1 MTRHDTLLEATRMS
15 FWKNQCREGHPSTHL
30 TRLFEPLLSA
40 LCLSAL
46 ACSKGVFLRPFFLG
60 KPTCDPLII
69 PNTKQT
75 EAWKGFHRRGSSRT
89 LLRSPSPAAHTWC

>member
-40 LCLSAL
+40 LCLPAL
-46 ACSKGVFLRPFFLG
+46 TCSKGVFLRPISLG
-60 KPTCDPLII
+60 KPTYDPLII
-69 PNTKQT
+69 PNTEET
-75 EAWKGFHRRGSSRT
+75 EAWKGFHMRGSSRT

>member
-40 LCLSAL
+40 LCLPAL
-46 ACSKGVFLRPFFLG
+46 TCSKGVFLRPFYLG
-60 KPTCDPLII
+60 KPTCDPLSF
-69 PNTKQT
+69 PTQ
-75 EAWKGFHRRGSSRT
+75 RR
-89 LLRSPSPAAHTWC
+89 LRPGRASTGEEVPSPAAHTWC